1 MVNENTTMCNVQN
14 VQYILYDC
22 KNCTVLKTFDVYEE
36 PVWRT
41 TRKVYASEKKK
52 KKKGANETQ
61 TTHADAT
68 TDEWWVG
75 AIILD

>member
-1 MVNENTTMCNVQN
+1 MYCM
-14 VQYILYDC
+14 IAR
-22 KNCTVLKTFDVYEE
+22 TVLKTFDVYEE